1 MQIIK
6 NFISLWGG
14 RESKVEQEFEDVSP
28 EFDCTNLL
36 VSNANFDWA
45 EFFEPE
51 IFHVWVEELKN
62 AVKRKDPD
70 LWSLTGKAILIQST
84 NESEVC
90 NLLQKIVVEAQM
102 KFAYVP
108 ARQVM
113 SLLPNIRQKFKQIS
127 PGIVML
133 ESGSWIKDDDAEFGM
148 PPLSQDDS
156 SGIGLLAKDLKNFDC
171 ELPIVFVTCVKS
183 YEDVSKKLL
192 KVDAFDRIFA
202 VEKPSA
208 EFIGKRFIKLFD
220 KISLDDSLTC
230 AEKKIGLLL
239 QSEYE
244 SQSEQELLA
253 LRLKR
258 LAKHESRP
266 INFNDLTDFALRG
279 LQEQNRLKPIKVDSE
294 TRRKT
299 AYHEAGHACI
309 SVIASNGENIPDYA
323 SIVPSKNFE
332 GVIFESLSFY
342 DNLDEVT
349 YKFLLLKTR
358 IALAGRAAEELF
370 FGGLNISSGANSDL
384 SSATRL
390 CFRLFAY
397 SGFHPKMDGQTISAS
412 NLAVL
417 NLGDVDPVQYERV
430 SKDVRNFL
438 EEQYL
443 FVMNTLEENKAFVEA
458 VAQRLLWDPVVDQQE
473 MKMLSEQHG
482 ILIPSN

>member
-1 MQIIK
+1 MQIFKTI
-6 NFISLWGG
+6 NAIWAN
-14 RESKVEQEFEDVSP
+14 SKSNVDQEFEDRPS
-28 EFDCTNLL
+28 ELDCAKFLI
-36 VSNANFDWA
+36 SNTNFDWSD
-45 EFFEPE
+45 FFEPGL
-51 IFHVWVEELKN
+51 FHVWVEELKN
-62 AVKRKDPD
+62 ALKRKETD
-70 LWSLTGKAILIQST
+70 LWSLTGKAVLIQST
-84 NESEVC
+84 NEIEVC
-90 NLLQKIVVEAQM
+90 NLLQKIAFEAQM
-102 KFAYVP
+102 KFARVP
-108 ARQVM
+108 ASQVM
-113 SLLPNIRQKFKQIS
+113 SLLPDIRQKFKQIS
-127 PGIVML
+127 PAIVML
-133 ESGSWIKDDDAEFGM
+133 ESGAWINDDEAEFGM
-148 PPLSQDDS
+148 APSFQDDS
-156 SGIGLLAKDLKNFDC
+156 TGIGLLVKDLRNFDC
-171 ELPIVFVTCVKS
+171 EAPVIFVACVKS
-183 YEDVSKKLL
+183 YEEVSKKLL

-208 EFIGKRFIKLFD
+208 EFIGERFIKLFD
-220 KISLDDSLTC
+220 KKALDESLTLSV
-230 AEKKIGLLL
+230 KKIGLLL

-244 SQSEQELLA
+244 NQSEQELLA

-258 LAKHESRP
+258 LVKKESRQ

-279 LQEQNRLKPIKVDSE
+279 LQEQNSLKPVSVDSE
-294 TRRKT
+294 TRKKT

-397 SGFHPKMDGQTISAS
+397 SGFHPKMDGQKISAS

-443 FVMNTLEENKAFVEA
+443 YVMSTLKENRAFVEA

-482 ILIPSN
+482 ILIPSI